1 MLKVYTCIATA
12 HDLRLV
18 VLAAIVCALSSFAA
32 FRLLQHACTVQGQM
46 RHIWLAVSAVSIG
59 FGIWAT
65 HFIAMLAFSPGIP
78 NGYNI
83 ALTAISLMAAIV
95 LTGGGL
101 VVATIPGW
109 SMGPALGG
117 AIVAGGIAA
126 MHYTG
131 MAAFE
136 IAGIIVWDYTMVAS
150 SIVLGAVLG
159 AIALP
164 VGLHHRSEKWKT
176 AGAFLLTLA
185 ICSHHFTG
193 MAAITILPDPA
204 MQVPNTAL
212 PAGLLAILVCIASL
226 TILLIALGAVALDL
240 RDRRRAELETDR
252 MRGLANAAVEGL
264 LVCHG
269 DTIVTV
275 NDSFSQLIGLPS
287 ATLVGSKLERCLID
301 PSVRDKLFASANESV
316 EVTLLHNDGSAIPA
330 EVILR
335 PIDYAG
341 QPHQVI
347 AVRDLRARKQSERH
361 IHYLAHHDALTSLPN
376 RTSFNAT
383 IDQAIAA
390 LPENNKIAVLCLD
403 LDRFKEIN
411 DLFGHA
417 AGDKVLQTVAN
428 RISILLGKG
437 QIMSRLGGDEFAVL
451 LPNIA
456 SADIA
461 RRFAENILTALRV
474 KGDTPETGSISSS
487 IGIALYPDH
496 ASDRQ
501 TLLSQADTALYRAKT
516 EGRNTYRFF
525 EEKMGAEVRE
535 RRIIEH
541 DLRHA
546 VVRDELRLVY
556 QPQHDIQ
563 NNTITGFEALLRWK
577 HPIHGDVSPA
587 TFIPI
592 AEEAGAIIGIG
603 EWVLRTACRE
613 AASWTQ
619 PLTVAVNVSTLQIYD
634 PSFANLVHGILLET
648 GLSPNRLELEI
659 TETALV
665 RDLNRALL
673 TLRRIKALGVH
684 IAMDDFGT
692 GYSSLSNLRAF
703 PFDKI
708 KIDRSFIKSVDSNEQ
723 AATIVRTVLG
733 LGRGL
738 GLPVLAEGVETTGE
752 MKFLRDQNCDEIQG
766 YLIGRPAEIENFREY
781 THNERPHE
789 TDVHIPIAKAG

>member
-1 MLKVYTCIATA
+1 MFKIYNCIVTA

-18 VLAAIVCALSSFAA
+18 ALAAIVCALSSFAA
-32 FRLLQHACTVQGQM
+32 FRLLHHARTVDGQM

-78 NGYNI
+78 SGYNI
-83 ALTAISLMAAIV
+83 TLTAMSLLAAIL

-101 VVATIPGW
+101 TVAMIPG
-109 SMGPALGG
+109 SRISPPLGG

-136 IAGIIVWDYTMVAS
+136 ISGIILWDYALVAW
-150 SIVLGAVLG
+150 SIALGAALG

-164 VGLHHRSEKWKT
+164 VGLHSSSEKWKA
-176 AGAFLLTLA
+176 AGAVLLTLA

-193 MAAITILPDPA
+193 MAAVAIIPDPA
-204 MQVPNTAL
+204 MHVPDTAL
-212 PAGLLAILVCIASL
+212 PPALLAILVCAASL
-226 TILLIALGAVALDL
+226 MIILLSLGAVALDV

-264 LVCHG
+264 LVCDG

-275 NDSFSQLIGLPS
+275 NDSFAQLIGLPS
-287 ATLVGSKLERCLID
+287 TALTGNTLDLCLPDDTARERLLT
-301 PSVRDKLFASANESV
+301 STNQSM
-316 EVTLLHNDGSAIPA
+316 EVLLRHHDGSTLPV

-341 QPHQVI
+341 RPHHVI
-347 AVRDLRARKQSERH
+347 AMRDLRSRKKNEQH
-361 IHYLAHHDALTSLPN
+361 IQYLAHHDALTSLLN
-376 RTSFNAT
+376 RTSFNTA
-383 IDQAIAA
+383 IDQAVAA
-390 LPENNKIAVLCLD
+390 LPKDRKLGVLCLD
-403 LDRFKEIN
+403 LDHFKEVN

-417 AGDKVLQTVAN
+417 AGDKVLQTIAN
-428 RISILLGKG
+428 RIGVLLGNG
-437 QIMSRLGGDEFAVL
+437 QIMSRLGGDEFAIL
-451 LPNIA
+451 LPNIS
-456 SADIA
+456 SADDA
-461 RRFAENILTALRV
+461 RDFAENVFAALRV
-474 KGDTPETGSISSS
+474 KGDTPETDNISSS
-487 IGIALYPDH
+487 IGIALYPDD
-496 ASDRQ
+496 ADDRE
-501 TLLSQADTALYRAKT
+501 TLLSHADTALYRAKT

-525 EEKMGAEVRE
+525 EAQMGAEVRE
-535 RRIIEH
+535 RRMIEH

-546 VVRDELRLVY
+546 VNRDELRLVY
-556 QPQHDIQ
+556 QPQHDIK
-563 NNTITGFEALLRWK
+563 TDTVTGFEALLRWK
-577 HPIHGDVSPA
+577 HPMRGDISPMV
-587 TFIPI
+587 FIPI
-592 AEEAGAIIGIG
+592 AEEAGAILGIG
-603 EWVLRTACRE
+603 EWVLRAACRE
-613 AASWTQ
+613 AASWPQ
-619 PLTVAVNVSTLQIYD
+619 PLTIAVNVSTLQIYD
-634 PSFANLVHGILLET
+634 PNFAHLVHGVLLET
-648 GLSPNRLELEI
+648 GLSPDQLELEI

-673 TLRRIKALGVH
+673 TLRQIKALGVH

-708 KIDRSFIKSVDSNEQ
+708 KIDGSFIKSVDNNEQ

-738 GLPVLAEGVETTGE
+738 GLPVLAEGVETAGE

-766 YLIGRPAEIENFREY
+766 YLIGRPAAIEYFREY
-781 THNERPHE
+781 THNEAPRDAVSSL
-789 TDVHIPIAKAG
+789 TAAVA